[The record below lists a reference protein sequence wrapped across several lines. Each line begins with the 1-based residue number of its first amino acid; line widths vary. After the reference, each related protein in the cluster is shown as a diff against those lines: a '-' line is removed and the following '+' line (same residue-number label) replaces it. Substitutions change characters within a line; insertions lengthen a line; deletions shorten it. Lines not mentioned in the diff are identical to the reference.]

1 MLIKYKKVMLGNA
14 ETMRVFKIDFSF
26 LGFEVYGN
34 GELPAKNRPYFFTG
48 FFRVFG
54 KVIWKT

>member
-1 MLIKYKKVMLGNA
+1 MLGNA